1 VRRTDAFN
9 SGKVPVVSS
18 TLTFSQ
24 NDIPFPQKGS
34 SIVAL
39 HFDLSGAGN
48 TLANITRIRLR
59 ANGLTYWDITP
70 TELRTYYSAF
80 ANDSL
85 DWGASSTRFSMPLCL
100 IDVEDEDAAD
110 RVAAPLNHNLQV
122 DLAYGATAMTT
133 PATFIGWTTS
143 DVDPIF
149 APTLIGRPTNYAASQ
164 TNAKVNLAEGGF
176 LRAMLLPNQATGYVR
191 WRIVS
196 NAEQRYAGRPAII
209 QGANDYHDTGAL
221 AASFISAKFVGMP
234 TVPPG
239 GSYVEF
245 DSGAGA
251 AATDEIVAHVLTP
264 QPAVAAAA

>member
-1 VRRTDAFN
+1 MRKTDAFN
-9 SGKVPVVSS
+9 SGKVPTVSQV
-18 TLTFSQ
+18 LTFSQ
-24 NDIPFPQKGS
+24 NDIPFPTKGA

-48 TLANITRIRLR
+48 TLANILRIRMR
-59 ANGLTYWDITP
+59 ANGLSYWDLTP
-70 TELRTYYSAF
+70 TELRAYYAAF
-80 ANDSL
+80 ALSSL
-85 DWGASSTRFSMPLCL
+85 DFGASGTSFTLPFYLV
-100 IDVEDEDAAD
+100 DVEDEDAAD

-122 DLAYGATAMTT
+122 DLAYGATAMTA
-133 PATFIGWTTS
+133 PATFIGWTIS

-149 APTLIGRPTNYAASQ
+149 APTLIARPTNYAASQ

-176 LRAMLLPNQATGYVR
+176 MRALLLPNQSTGYTR
-191 WRIVS
+191 WRVVS

-209 QGANDYHDTGAL
+209 QGANDYHDARTL

-251 AATDEIVAHVLTP
+251 AVTDELIAHVLTP
-264 QPAVAAAA
+264 QPAVAA